1 MQTIEG
7 FDFFSLTFDDDG
19 ALTSGPEFEAMVQ
32 HVRTAPATDAI
43 FIAHGFRND
52 AADASR
58 VYTNFLKTFRGH
70 LSRQEFHGVA
80 ARRFVVAGVFWPSKS
95 FRETFGEGDRSPRS
109 LPNEAL
115 AMEGVKRQLE
125 DLKQRDASPSQR
137 PKLEKAIALLPEL
150 DANPAAQDEFVTLVF
165 SLLDNAA
172 ADPTEGLEKIR
183 AQSGSDLLAQ
193 LGSPTAAAGG
203 VRDVRGVAQT
213 RGIFDSIAGAVGT
226 FLNLTTWYVMKERS
240 GTVGAAGVAT
250 AVRELKGS
258 CPTVRIHLVGHSLGG
273 RLMAGCAKSL
283 ATPPPVQPDSL
294 MLLEGAFSHY
304 GFSADNGQGTPG
316 FFREV
321 ISQQVVKGPLLSTYS
336 FEDTVVGQAY
346 AITSRLAGDNS
357 RAIGEADD
365 PYGGIGRNGPQ
376 KTTEVVIARMGA
388 PGAAAYD
395 FKPGVI
401 TSLNGSGG
409 IIKDHGDVT
418 NEAVTYAFAS
428 AVART

>member
-1 MQTIEG
+1 MQNIEG
-7 FDFFSLTFDDDG
+7 FDFFSLTFDDEG
-19 ALTSGPEFEAMVQ
+19 ALTSRAEFEAMVQ
-32 HVRTAPATDAI
+32 HARTAPATDAI

-70 LSRQEFHGVA
+70 LPRQEFQGVA
-80 ARRFVVAGVFWPSKS
+80 ARRFVVAGVYWPSKS
-95 FRETFGEGDRSPRS
+95 FRETFGDDDRRDRG
-109 LPNEAL
+109 LHDERL
-115 AMEGVKRQLE
+115 AMDGVKRQLE
-125 DLKQRDASPSQR
+125 DLKTRDASPSQR
-137 PKLEKAIALLPEL
+137 PKLEKAIALLPAL
-150 DANPAAQDEFVTLVF
+150 DGNPAAQDEFVTLVF
-165 SLLDNAA
+165 SLFDTAA

-183 AQSGSDLLAQ
+183 AQSGSDLLAR
-193 LGSPTAAAGG
+193 LGGPIAPAGG
-203 VRDVRGVAQT
+203 VRDVRGVVQP
-213 RGIFDSIAGAVGT
+213 RGIFGDIAGAVGK

-240 GTVGAAGVAT
+240 GTVGAAGVAA
-250 AVRELKGS
+250 AVRELKAS
-258 CPTVRIHLVGHSLGG
+258 CPAVKTHLVGHSLGG

-283 ATPPPVQPDSL
+283 STPPPLQPDSL
-294 MLLEGAFSHY
+294 MLLEAAFSHY
-304 GFSADNGQGTPG
+304 GFSADNGEGTPG
-316 FFREV
+316 FFRDV
-321 ISQQVVKGPLLSTYS
+321 ISRRVVKGPLLSTFS

-376 KTTEVVIARMGA
+376 KTTEAVVVPMRA
-388 PGAAAYD
+388 PGAAAYT
-395 FKPGVI
+395 FKAGVI

-409 IIKDHGDVT
+409 LIKDHGDVT